1 MLGRRTLGA
10 AGGAAFLTGL
20 LGRRRAEA
28 AGEQPVKF
36 GVLIGLTGPSSVAG
50 NDSYRC
56 MQLAKDEINAAGG
69 VLGRRLDFVVQDN
82 QGQPKAAVD
91 AANLLASVERVP
103 LAVGGYA
110 SSVALP
116 AGQVFNEKK
125 VVWITDATTDK
136 LKTVGPY
143 CFAVAGL
150 ADQAAGLVDF
160 VKADHPEAKTLRL
173 AGLFQNNP
181 IGQDRNT
188 VSQARTKELGLQWVH
203 TMLYQPGGTDYRA
216 ELQQLMASKPDAILT
231 DVYDNDTQVIQRQLY
246 EMGVTNFSNFYG
258 YDLSE
263 YSRDPPQ
270 LNEGMKGLNYV
281 TGGPH
286 ADAIMKKFVG
296 KFGHT
301 PADAWAPPFY
311 DAVWIAAIAVNMA
324 HSLDSTRIRNM
335 MWPAAYHYLGI
346 SGQGDK
352 GFNMYGKQA
361 QDQGEGQIYRNGK
374 LVPYTP
380 KGSKTNVVVFRYVGP
395 EGVELD
401 EVPTEAEFKKLYGS

>member
-1 MLGRRTLGA
+1 MRRRTLGA
-10 AGGAAFLTGL
+10 AGSAAILAGL
-20 LGRRRAEA
+20 LGRAQAEA
-28 AGEQPVKF
+28 AEQQPVKF

-50 NDSYRC
+50 NDSFRC
-56 MQLAKDEINAAGG
+56 MQIARDEINGAGG
-69 VLGRRLDFVVQDN
+69 VLGRPLAFVVQDDE
-82 QGQPKAAVD
+82 GQPKAAVD
-91 AANLLASVERVP
+91 ASNLLASVERVP
-103 LAVGGYA
+103 LAVGGY
-110 SSVALP
+110 SSSTALP
-116 AGQVFNEKK
+116 AAQVFNEKK

-160 VKADHPEAKTLRL
+160 IKADHPDAKTLRL
-173 AGLFQNNP
+173 AGLFENNP

-188 VSQARTKELGLQWVH
+188 VSQARAKELGLQWVH

-246 EMGVTNFSNFYG
+246 EMGVTDYSNFYG
-258 YDLSE
+258 YDLSQ

-281 TGGPH
+281 TTGPH
-286 ADAIMKKFVG
+286 VDAFMKKFVT

-311 DAVWIAAIAVNMA
+311 DAVWIAAIAVNMS
-324 HSLDSTRIRNM
+324 HSLDSTRIRGM

-361 QDQGEGQIYRNGK
+361 QDQGEGQTYHNGR

-380 KGSKTNVVVFRYVGP
+380 KGSKTNIVVFRYTGP
-395 EGVELD
+395 EGAELGQA
-401 EVPTEAEFKKLYGS
+401 PTEDEFKKLYGG